1 MNVPLNRCISMIL
14 RYIIKVLH
22 CILQRGWKREIGEVG
37 IREGFLGRCH
47 ARIMI
52 KFRKTKFKIVW

>member
-1 MNVPLNRCISMIL
+1 MIL

-47 ARIMI
+47 VRIMI